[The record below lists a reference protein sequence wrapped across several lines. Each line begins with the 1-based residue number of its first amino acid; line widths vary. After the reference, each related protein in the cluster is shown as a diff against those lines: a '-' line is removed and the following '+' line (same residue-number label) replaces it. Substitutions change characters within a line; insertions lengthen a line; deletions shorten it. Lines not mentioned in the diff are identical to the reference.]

1 MQFENLKTTILS
13 RLKTEIRPCFYYH
26 DYYHTFEVWQ
36 ATRRMAE
43 SEGID
48 DNYTTILE
56 TAALL
61 HDIGM
66 LESFEA
72 HEEASVRYAK
82 KILPTY
88 GYSEIEIEEISHLI
102 LATQLPQ
109 QATTI
114 GEKIICDADLDY
126 LGRDDFFI
134 IAHRLKYEWKCQ
146 GRFFTLKEWY
156 ELQAKF
162 LKKHHYFTKS
172 AIDLREEKKRIHLDQ
187 ILELLNQEK

>member
-1 MQFENLKTTILS
+1 MQFEELKSAILS
-13 RLKTEIRPCFYYH
+13 RLKTETRPCFYYH
-26 DYYHTFEVWQ
+26 DYHHTYDVWQ

-48 DNYTTILE
+48 DNYRLLLE

-82 KILPTY
+82 EILPIY
-88 GYSEIEIEEISHLI
+88 GYSEIEIDQITHLI

-109 QATTI
+109 QAVTL

-134 IAHRLKYEWKCQ
+134 IAHRLKNEWRCQ
-146 GRFFTLKEWY
+146 GKLFTLREWY
-156 ELQAKF
+156 LLQVKF
-162 LKKHHYFTKS
+162 LQKHHYFTKS
-172 AIDLREEKKRIHLDQ
+172 AIDLREATKRKHLEQ
-187 ILELLNQEK
+187 ILELLNLDK

>member
-1 MQFENLKTTILS
+1 MQFENLKTAILS

-26 DYYHTFEVWQ
+26 DYYHTYEVWQ

-48 DNYTTILE
+48 DGYRIILE

-66 LESFEA
+66 LDSFEA

-82 KILPTY
+82 AILPTY
-88 GYSEIEIEEISHLI
+88 GYSASEIEEISDLI

-109 QATTI
+109 QASSI

-146 GRFFTLKEWY
+146 GRLFTLKEWY

-162 LKKHHYFTKS
+162 LTKHHYFTKS
-172 AIDLREEKKRIHLDQ
+172 AIDLREATKLKHLNQ
-187 ILELLNQEK
+187 ILELLNQNK

>member
-1 MQFENLKTTILS
+1 MQFENLKNAILS
-13 RLKTEIRPCFYYH
+13 RLKTETRPCFYYH
-26 DYYHTFEVWQ
+26 DYHHTFDVWQ
-36 ATRRMAE
+36 ATHRMAE
-43 SEGID
+43 TEGID
-48 DNYTTILE
+48 DNYRIIIE

-72 HEEASVRYAK
+72 HEEASIRYAK
-82 KILPTY
+82 TILPTY
-88 GYSEIEIEEISHLI
+88 GYSEAEIESVSQLI

-146 GRFFTLKEWY
+146 GRLFTLKEWY
-156 ELQAKF
+156 VLQARF
-162 LKKHHYFTKS
+162 LQNHHYFTKS
-172 AIDLREEKKRIHLDQ
+172 AIDLREATKRKHLEQ
-187 ILELLNQEK
+187 ILELLDQKK